1 MAEYN
6 NNKEFWACLDELV
19 EQSEII
25 IDRPKGSRHPAYT
38 ELIYPIDYGYLKGT
52 QSPDGGG
59 IDIWIGSESDK
70 ELDSIMVIVDRGKKD
85 SEIKLLYGCN
95 ATEKDIIYRIHNEK
109 GMNGIII
116 NRKEY

>member
-1 MAEYN
+1 MADYKDN
-6 NNKEFWACLDELV
+6 LEFWSSLDEFI
-19 EQSEII
+19 EQNEII
-25 IDRPKGSRHPAYT
+25 IDRPKGSHHPAYPD
-38 ELIYPIDYGYLKGT
+38 LIYPIDYGYLKGT
-52 QSPDGGG
+52 QSADGRG

-70 ELDSIMVIVDRGKKD
+70 KLDSIMVIVDRGKKD